1 MSISTNNIFLLYLYK
16 YFFFILGHGIVTKVH
31 YHICI
36 YNVVVNL

>member
-1 MSISTNNIFLLYLYK
+1 MSISISISTLLYLYK
-16 YFFFILGHGIVTKVH
+16 YFLFYLGHGIVTKVH